1 MNRKIKYRSIV
12 YTTIFGAKLR
22 NNLVCF
28 CFLVLCFVKK
38 IKTFAKSVVAKA
50 YLCNDYSN
58 VLYFYCFYNLL
69 NMGLFDFFKKKTS
82 GSAPITNTEQKPL
95 QQFYLLTVDKVTK
108 ETDQAVS
115 IYFSIPPELS
125 TVFRYQAGQYVTLRH
140 EINGSPV
147 LRSYSLSSCPD
158 TDSFFRIGVKQKLGG
173 QLSGILTQN
182 VAAGHQL
189 SVFPPLG
196 NFTVAETKASH
207 YFLMAG
213 GSGITPI
220 LSIAKNILYRQ
231 AATITLL
238 YANRSWEAV
247 MYADELRQ
255 LAEQY
260 PQRLKVVHILDEV
273 PTSDWQGEKGVWQ
286 EQNYVTW
293 LRSFDK
299 QQLSEA
305 AYFICGPT
313 QMMQAVESALRNG
326 LSIPAQQV
334 HIEYFDMS
342 QQQQVSAKT
351 IAPTVV
357 SATASQGS
365 GIALIQLQ
373 GKQYEVKV
381 PSNETI
387 LTAALDA
394 GLDAPF
400 MCESGVCSSCRAKI
414 LNGKVKMRACYALS
428 DREIAEG
435 YILSCQ
441 AEMETDSVQL
451 TYDI

>member
-28 CFLVLCFVKK
+28 CLFLLCFVKK
-38 IKTFAKSVVAKA
+38 NKTFARSVVAKA
-50 YLCNDYSN
+50 YLCDDYFY

-82 GSAPITNTEQKPL
+82 SPVSITNAEEKSS
-95 QQFYLLTVDKVTK
+95 QQFYLLRVDKVIK
-108 ETDQAVS
+108 ETAQAVS

-125 TVFRYQAGQYVTLRH
+125 TVFRYQAGQYVTLRY
-140 EINGSPV
+140 EIDGVPV

-158 TDSFFRIGVKQKLGG
+158 MDSFFRIGVKHKLGG

-182 VAAGHQL
+182 VTAGYQL

-196 NFTVAETKASH
+196 NFTVAETRASH

-220 LSIAKNILYRQ
+220 LSIAKDILYRQ
-231 AATITLL
+231 SATITLL

-260 PQRLKVVHILDEV
+260 PQRLKVVHILDET
-273 PTSDWQGEKGVWQ
+273 PNSNWQGEKGVWQ

-293 LRSFDK
+293 LRSFDE
-299 QQLSEA
+299 QQLFEA

-313 QMMQAVESALRNG
+313 PMMQSAESALKNA

-342 QQQQVSAKT
+342 QQQQVSTKT
-351 IAPTVV
+351 VASTVV
-357 SATASQGS
+357 SATASQGK
-365 GIALIQLQ
+365 GVALIQLQ

-381 PSNETI
+381 PNNETI

-400 MCESGVCSSCRAKI
+400 MCESGVCSSCRAKV

-435 YILSCQ
+435 YILTCQ
-441 AEMETDSVQL
+441 ADIETDSVQI